1 MHSLRS
7 PLQRFIDPA
16 TTINEVLFGLIMT
29 LTFTLGAGILI
40 EGEGR
45 EAARELLIAALGC
58 NVAWGFI
65 DGAFYVI
72 DQLFD
77 RGRRRHIGQ
86 MIRNAQT
93 PAQAQSIVAS
103 ELDDLLGSLASEAE
117 RAAFYERIVEHTK
130 ARNVAANR
138 VTRADLSGAIVSG
151 MLVIASCLPAAIPF
165 VFLDDARR
173 ALRLSNAI
181 LLAMLFFT
189 GFRWAQHTLH
199 NPWLAG
205 LSFLL
210 GGVALVIAA
219 ILLGG

>member
-1 MHSLRS
+1 MPTFYS
-7 PLQRFIDPA
+7 PLHRVIDPG
-16 TTINEVLFGLIMT
+16 TTISEVLFGLIMT
-29 LTFTLGAGILI
+29 LTFTLGAGIMI
-40 EGEGR
+40 EGEGA

-58 NVAWGFI
+58 NIAWGFI
-65 DGAFYVI
+65 DGAFYLI

-77 RGRRRHIGQ
+77 RGRRQRIGQ

-93 PAQAQSIVAS
+93 PAHAQTLVAG
-103 ELDDLLGSLASEAE
+103 EFDGLLEGLASDAE
-117 RAAFYERIVEHTK
+117 RGALYRRIVENLK
-130 ARNVAANR
+130 AIDVVPNR
-138 VTRADLSGAIVSG
+138 VTKADLSGAIVSG

-165 VFLDDARR
+165 VFLDDARQ

-181 LLAMLFFT
+181 LLAMLFYT
-189 GFRWAQHTLH
+189 GFKWARHTLH

-210 GGVALVIAA
+210 GGVVLVIAA

>member
-1 MHSLRS
+1 MHTPRS

-77 RGRRRHIGQ
+77 RGRRRRIGK

-93 PAQAQSIVAS
+93 PAQAQSLVAS
-103 ELDDLLGSLASEAE
+103 ELDDLLGGLASEAE
-117 RAAFYERIVEHTK
+117 RAALYERIVENTK
-130 ARNVAANR
+130 ARNAVPNR
-138 VTRADLSGAIVSG
+138 LTRADLSGAIVSG

-173 ALRLSNAI
+173 ALRVSNAI

-210 GGVALVIAA
+210 GGVVLVVAA